1 MSQITRH
8 VLFVDDEANVL
19 SGLKRMLRSLRH
31 EWTMEFVDG
40 GEAALAYMSEHPIDV
55 IVSDMRMP
63 GMDGATLLKEVATR
77 HPGAVRIALSGQ
89 SDQETLMKVAGIAH
103 QYLSKPCDTD
113 TLKSTVQ
120 RALTLR
126 QHFGDESLKS
136 LVAGMNSIPSLPTNY
151 QEIMRE
157 LKAPEPSLAA
167 IGEII
172 TRDVAMTA
180 KVLQLVNSAFFGIAR
195 RVTCPEQAV
204 KLLGLQT
211 VNGLVLSAG
220 VFSQFDSEQLT
231 PFSVDGLIEHS
242 LQVASEAKRIASR
255 ESGDT
260 AVVNDAFVAGVLHDV
275 GKLVL
280 AANYP
285 ERYSQAISAA
295 QEWNQ
300 PLSLIEREMFGAGH
314 ADVGGYLLEL
324 WGLPTAL
331 IEAVAFHH
339 DPGKSQ
345 AIGFTALTAVHVAN
359 ALVHGNGSA
368 DPTRP
373 ECQVDAEYLASA
385 GVAGLLA
392 TNTSLNNAG
401 EPAGAF

>member
-40 GEAALAYMSEHPIDV
+40 GEAALAYMDEHVIDV

-157 LKAPEPSLAA
+157 LKTPDPSLAV

-172 TRDVAMTA
+172 ARDVAMTA

-220 VFSQFDSEQLT
+220 VFSQFDSEQLA

-242 LQVASEAKRIASR
+242 LQVASKAKRIASR

-285 ERYSQAISAA
+285 QRYSQAISAA

-314 ADVGGYLLEL
+314 ADVGGFLLEL

-359 ALVHGNGSA
+359 ALVHGGGA
-368 DPTRP
+368 TDVTRP

-385 GVAGLLA
+385 GVPDLLSNNSLTNAGL
-392 TNTSLNNAG
+392 
-401 EPAGAF
+401 PAGAL